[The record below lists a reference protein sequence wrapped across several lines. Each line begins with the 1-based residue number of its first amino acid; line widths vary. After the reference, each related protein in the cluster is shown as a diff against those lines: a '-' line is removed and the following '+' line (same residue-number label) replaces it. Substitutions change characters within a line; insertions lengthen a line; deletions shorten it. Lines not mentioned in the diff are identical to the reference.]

1 MTNAIL
7 IKHEGLMYS
16 VSFPSRTSLI
26 DFIETDIQHTR
37 SSFDH
42 KVMLYESQLEELKAW
57 AHSKN
62 METLEYSPSQIS
74 A

>member
-1 MTNAIL
+1 MMNAIL
-7 IKHEGLMYS
+7 IKNEGLMYS

-26 DFIETDIQHTR
+26 DFIETEIQHTR

-42 KVMLYESQLEELKAW
+42 KVMIYEDQLDELRSW
-57 AHSKN
+57 ADAKSL
-62 METLEYSPSQIS
+62 ETLEFNQTQAS

>member
-1 MTNAIL
+1 MTNALL
-7 IKHEGLMYS
+7 IKNEGLMYS

-42 KVMLYESQLEELKAW
+42 KVMIYEDQLDSLKKW
-57 AHSKN
+57 ATSKSLET
-62 METLEYSPSQIS
+62 MEFSPAQIS

>member
-1 MTNAIL
+1 
-7 IKHEGLMYS
+7 MYS

-26 DFIETDIQHTR
+26 DFVETDIQHTR

-42 KVMLYESQLEELKAW
+42 KVMIYEDQLDQLKSW
-57 AHSKN
+57 ASSKN
-62 METLEYSPSQIS
+62 LETLEFSPAQIS

>member
-1 MTNAIL
+1 MMHAIL
-7 IKHEGLMYS
+7 IKNEGLMYS

-42 KVMLYESQLEELKAW
+42 KVMIYEDQLDNLRNW
-57 AHSKN
+57 ASAKN
-62 METLEYSPSQIS
+62 LETLEFNHTQAS

>member
-1 MTNAIL
+1 MINALL
-7 IKHEGLMYS
+7 IKNEGLMYS

-42 KVMLYESQLEELKAW
+42 KVMIYEDEIENLRAW
-57 AHSKN
+57 ANSKN
-62 METLEYSPSQIS
+62 LETLEYNQTQAS

>member
-1 MTNAIL
+1 MMHAIL
-7 IKHEGLMYS
+7 IKNEGLMYS

-42 KVMLYESQLEELKAW
+42 KVMIYEDQLEDLRSW
-57 AHSKN
+57 ADSKN
-62 METLEYSPSQIS
+62 LETLEFNHSQVS

>member
-1 MTNAIL
+1 MINALL
-7 IKHEGLMYS
+7 IKNEGLMYS

-42 KVMLYESQLEELKAW
+42 KVMIYEDQLDALRSW
-57 AHSKN
+57 AADKN
-62 METLEYSPSQIS
+62 LETLEFTPSHIS

>member
-7 IKHEGLMYS
+7 IKNEGLMYS

-26 DFIETDIQHTR
+26 DFLESEIDYSK

-42 KVMLYESQLEELKAW
+42 KIMMYEAQLDALKSW
-57 AHSKN
+57 ADNKN
-62 METLEYSPSQIS
+62 LETVEFNLAQ
-74 A
+74 ANA

>member
-1 MTNAIL
+1 MTNALL
-7 IKHEGLMYS
+7 IKNEGIMYS

-42 KVMLYESQLEELKAW
+42 KVMIYEDQVDNLKAW
-57 AHSKN
+57 ASTKN
-62 METLEYSPSQIS
+62 LETLEFSHAQAS